1 MARFRQVGSAGSL
14 SDYQQSR
21 HLTGAFMATTAAA
34 RPESEFY
41 GRIAS
46 PLHTILVL
54 AAQGALVVRGFI
66 RVDQTRA
73 MGTMNRMTMY
83 ERTILSEWLMLALV
97 ILGVWLH
104 GSPLRT
110 VLGERWNSA
119 RLVVRDIGIAI
130 AFWIG
135 STLILSIFGAH
146 AHGASSDRAVQ
157 FLLPQGGLEMSA
169 WIVLSITA
177 GICEEA
183 IFRGYFQRQFMAL
196 TKSIPI
202 GILLSAV
209 AFGAAHSYQGL
220 GGAVRI
226 GLQGGLLGILANW
239 RRSVRP
245 GMMAH
250 AWSDIFAGALA
261 RLMKIRVG

>member
-1 MARFRQVGSAGSL
+1 
-14 SDYQQSR
+14 
-21 HLTGAFMATTAAA
+21 MATTATA
-34 RPESEFY
+34 RSEPDLY
-41 GRIAS
+41 GRIAA

-54 AAQGALVVRGFI
+54 AAQGALVVRGVI
-66 RVDQTRA
+66 RADQARA
-73 MGTMNRMTMY
+73 MASMNRMTMY
-83 ERTILSEWLMLALV
+83 ERTILSEWLMFALV

-104 GSPLRT
+104 GSSLLT
-110 VLGERWNSA
+110 VLGERWTSA
-119 RLVVRDIGIAI
+119 RLVARDIGIAA

-135 STLILSIFGAH
+135 STLIVSIFGSH
-146 AHGASSDRAVQ
+146 EHSGASDRAVQ
-157 FLLPQGGLEMSA
+157 FLLPQGGFEMSV

-196 TKSIPI
+196 TKSVPM

-245 GMMAH
+245 GMIAH
-250 AWSDIFAGALA
+250 AWGDIFAGALA

>member
-1 MARFRQVGSAGSL
+1 MASL
-14 SDYQQSR
+14 N
-21 HLTGAFMATTAAA
+21 
-34 RPESEFY
+34 
-41 GRIAS
+41 
-46 PLHTILVL
+46 
-54 AAQGALVVRGFI
+54 
-66 RVDQTRA
+66 RV
-73 MGTMNRMTMY
+73 TMY
-83 ERTILSEWLMLALV
+83 ERTILSEWLMFALV

-104 GSPLRT
+104 GSSLLP
-110 VLGERWNSA
+110 VVGERWNSA
-119 RLVVRDIGIAI
+119 RLVVRDIGIAA

-135 STLILSIFGAH
+135 STLILSIFGSH
-146 AHGASSDRAVQ
+146 LHGGASDRAVQ
-157 FLLPQGGLEMSA
+157 FLLPQGGFEMSA

-196 TKSIPI
+196 TKSLPM

-209 AFGAAHSYQGL
+209 VFGAAHSYQGL

-245 GMMAH
+245 GMIAH
-250 AWSDIFAGALA
+250 AWGDIFAGALA

>member
-1 MARFRQVGSAGSL
+1 
-14 SDYQQSR
+14 
-21 HLTGAFMATTAAA
+21 MATTATP
-34 RPESEFY
+34 RSEPDLY
-41 GRIAS
+41 GRIAA

-54 AAQGALVVRGFI
+54 AVQGALVVRGVI
-66 RVDQTRA
+66 RTDQARA
-73 MGTMNRMTMY
+73 MASMNRVTMY
-83 ERTILSEWLMLALV
+83 ERTILSEWLMFALV

-104 GSPLRT
+104 GSSLLT

-119 RLVVRDIGIAI
+119 RLLVRDIGIA
-130 AFWIG
+130 AVFWIG
-135 STLILSIFGAH
+135 STLIISVSGSH
-146 AHGASSDRAVQ
+146 AHSGASDHAVQ
-157 FLLPQGGLEMSA
+157 FLLPQGGFEMSV

-196 TKSIPI
+196 TKSVPM

-245 GMMAH
+245 GMIAH
-250 AWSDIFAGALA
+250 AWGDIFAGALA

>member
-1 MARFRQVGSAGSL
+1 
-14 SDYQQSR
+14 
-21 HLTGAFMATTAAA
+21 MATTATA
-34 RPESEFY
+34 RSEADLY
-41 GRIAS
+41 GRIAA

-54 AAQGALVVRGFI
+54 AALGALVVRGVM
-66 RVDQTRA
+66 RADQARA
-73 MGTMNRMTMY
+73 MASMNRVTMY
-83 ERTILSEWLMLALV
+83 ERTILSEWLMFALV

-104 GSPLRT
+104 GSSLLT

-119 RLVVRDIGIAI
+119 RLVVRDIGIA
-130 AFWIG
+130 AVFWIG
-135 STLILSIFGAH
+135 STLIISIFGSH
-146 AHGASSDRAVQ
+146 AHGGASDRAVQ
-157 FLLPQGGLEMSA
+157 FLLPQGGFEMSV

-196 TKSIPI
+196 TKSVPM

-209 AFGAAHSYQGL
+209 VFGAAHSYQGL

-226 GLQGGLLGILANW
+226 GLQGGLLGMLANW
-239 RRSVRP
+239 RRSLRP
-245 GMMAH
+245 GMIAH
-250 AWSDIFAGALA
+250 AWGDIFAGALA